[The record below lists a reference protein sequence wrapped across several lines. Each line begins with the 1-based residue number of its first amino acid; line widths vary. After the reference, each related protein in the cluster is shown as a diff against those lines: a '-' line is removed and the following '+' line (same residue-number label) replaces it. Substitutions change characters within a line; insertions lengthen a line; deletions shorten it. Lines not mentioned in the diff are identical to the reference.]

1 MGISIGQLAQK
12 TGISIAAIRYY
23 ESLGLLSGIDRKAN
37 GHREF
42 SGETL
47 AALTLIK
54 SLREA
59 GLSLKDVKAFLALR
73 EDRNAPCAD
82 LAALA
87 LQKAAKIREKVIQLR
102 QAEERLKGFAV
113 QCSVNCKEDLASTCS
128 QTAAFN
134 F

>member
-1 MGISIGQLAQK
+1 MGMSIGQLAQK
-12 TGISIAAIRYY
+12 SGISIAAIRYY

-54 SLREA
+54 SLRAA
-59 GLSLKDVKAFLALR
+59 GLSLKEVKAFLAVR
-73 EDRNAPCAD
+73 GDKKSPCSD

-87 LQKAAKIREKVIQLR
+87 EQKATVIRAKILLLR
-102 QAEERLKGFAV
+102 QAEERLKTFAIACNHTCNQV
-113 QCSVNCKEDLASTCS
+113 SAIQCLQVSALGT
-128 QTAAFN
+128 
-134 F
+134 

>member
-1 MGISIGQLAQK
+1 MGMNIGRLAQK
-12 TGISIAAIRYY
+12 SGISIAAIRCY
-23 ESLGLLSGIDRKAN
+23 ESLGLLSGVDRKAN
-37 GHREF
+37 GHSAF
-42 SGETL
+42 TGETL

-59 GLSLKDVKAFLALR
+59 GLTLKEVKAFLAVR
-73 EDRNAPCAD
+73 EDRNAPCGD

-87 LQKAAKIREKVIQLR
+87 LENAVKNREKVIQLR
-102 QAEERLKGFAV
+102 QAEERLKGFAA
-113 QCSVNCKEDLASTCS
+113 QCLLNCKEDLASTCS

>member
-1 MGISIGQLAQK
+1 MGMNIGYLARK
-12 TGISIAAIRYY
+12 SGISIAAIRYY
-23 ESLGLLSGIDRKAN
+23 ESQGLLSRIDRKAN

-42 SGETL
+42 PGETL

-59 GLSLKDVKAFLALR
+59 DLSLKDVKAFLAVR

-82 LAALA
+82 LAVLA
-87 LQKAAKIREKVIQLR
+87 MEKAAKIREKVVQLR
-102 QAEERLKGFAV
+102 QAEERLKGFAA
-113 QCSVNCKEDLASTCS
+113 QCLLNCKENLASTCS